1 MKHRI
6 FTLLLAVCMLLCALP
21 VSADETTEPPA
32 GQVTEA
38 PATEPEATTEEATEP
53 TKAPNYCGDAI
64 LWAFSDGTLTL
75 TGTGKMDDF
84 PNGAPWAEHKDQIRT
99 VIISGG
105 ITYIGAYS
113 FSDYDKLTDVQF
125 GKDVK
130 EIGERAFF
138 SCDGLTKV
146 SLPASFK
153 VFGPASFMGCSKLK
167 EFHCAGVFPSFRQN
181 CLWDTYAVIYFP
193 ASRPWSLKYIKE
205 LEEAFHGRIEFL
217 ASDGSDPYE
226 PTEAPKETERPTEE
240 PTTEPVTEATTEPV
254 TDPTTEPPT
263 SEGATVEMTDL
274 PGMEPENGHGG
285 NGGGSKGPGRQDRT
299 ETEGRSTVGLILLI
313 VLLVGAVA
321 VFLILGKQVFTAG
334 NKDRYYR

>member
-6 FTLLLAVCMLLCALP
+6 FTLLLAVCILLCALP
-21 VSADETTEPPA
+21 VSADETTEPPVE
-32 GQVTEA
+32 QVTEA

-153 VFGPASFMGCSKLK
+153 VFGPASFMGCSRLK
-167 EFHCAGVFPSFRQN
+167 EFHCAGVFPTFRQN

-240 PTTEPVTEATTEPV
+240 PTTEPATEATTEPV

-263 SEGATVEMTDL
+263 SEGATGEMTDL

-285 NGGGSKGPGRQDRT
+285 NGGGSKGPERQDQT
-299 ETEGRSTVGLILLI
+299 ETKGRSTFGLILLI
-313 VLLVGAVA
+313 VLLVGAVGI
-321 VFLILGKQVFTAG
+321 FLILGKQVFTAG

>member
-32 GQVTEA
+32 EQVTEA

-113 FSDYDKLTDVQF
+113 FSDYDSLTDVQF

-138 SCDGLTKV
+138 SCDGLTKIY
-146 SLPASFK
+146 LPASFT
-153 VFGPASFMGCSKLK
+153 VFGPASFMGCSRLK
-167 EFHCAGVFPSFRQN
+167 EFHCAGVFPTFRQN

-240 PTTEPVTEATTEPV
+240 PTTEPATEATTEPV
-254 TDPTTEPPT
+254 TDPTTAPSP
-263 SEGATVEMTDL
+263 SAGATGEMTVL
-274 PGMEPENGHGG
+274 PGMEPENGHG
-285 NGGGSKGPGRQDRT
+285 RQDRT
-299 ETEGRSTVGLILLI
+299 ETKGRSTVGLIFLI
-313 VLLVGAVA
+313 VLLVGAVGI
-321 VFLILGKQVFTAG
+321 FLILGKQVFTAG

>member
-6 FTLLLAVCMLLCALP
+6 FTLLLAVCILLCALP
-21 VSADETTEPPA
+21 VSADETTEPPVE
-32 GQVTEA
+32 QVTEA

-113 FSDYDKLTDVQF
+113 FSDYDSLTDVQF

-153 VFGPASFMGCSKLK
+153 VFGPASFMGCSRLK
-167 EFHCAGVFPSFRQN
+167 EFHCAGVFPTFRQN

-193 ASRPWSLKYIKE
+193 ASTPWRVDLIRD

-240 PTTEPVTEATTEPV
+240 PTTEPATEATTEPV

-263 SEGATVEMTDL
+263 PEGATGEMTDL
-274 PGMEPENGHGG
+274 PGMEPENG
-285 NGGGSKGPGRQDRT
+285 PGRQDRT
-299 ETEGRSTVGLILLI
+299 ENKGRSTVGLIFLI